1 MKIKSKKIGFVVLIA
16 ILAISV
22 VSVIATPVSAQ
33 PEEVWNVTW
42 GGTGADRVRAIAT
55 TEDSVYLAGTCV
67 FTNTTNAAFPKYY
80 GNIYIGRYLT

>member
-42 GGTGADRVRAIAT
+42 GGTGADGVRAIAT

-80 GNIYIGRYLT
+80 GNIYMG